1 MSQMKLMMLIGFFMM
16 SVFMMIMGVMYKSLK
31 TKHATLF
38 APLRAHFLPSMIKF
52 GKSGK
57 ARLSNLSFWNIQF

>member
-38 APLRAHFLPSMIKF
+38 ALLYGLTFFR
-52 GKSGK
+52 
-57 ARLSNLSFWNIQF
+57 R